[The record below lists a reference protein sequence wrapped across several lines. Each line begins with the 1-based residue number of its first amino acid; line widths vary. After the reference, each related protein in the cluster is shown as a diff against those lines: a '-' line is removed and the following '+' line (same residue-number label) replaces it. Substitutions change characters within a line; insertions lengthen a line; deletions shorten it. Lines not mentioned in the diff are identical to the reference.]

1 MDIPSLFM
9 IPSAVSSGK
18 VHSVFPNSTD
28 ADFDFNRDSDATRV
42 NSEGL
47 IERVGYYGSEEVTN
61 NTFSSATGWT
71 LESGW
76 SIANNYAVANTTSGF
91 IYQIGSGLTNGKKYK
106 VTFSISE
113 YVSGSVFF
121 GFGAGLVLDAG
132 ASVSAN
138 GNYTQFVDCTTSGT
152 KFVGFKGVSFTGKIN
167 NFSVKEITGDRARLN
182 YEIEGGLVNT
192 KPSLLLEPQSTNLIP
207 YSNPIEV
214 SGGWQIFDNASI
226 ETNYEISPMGIKN
239 ASLVGTQGGVN
250 DFIYDSITISNSATY
265 TVSFYIKNINSQATG
280 FYAPSATDGRINWNG
295 AEISSIVGTGANY
308 EELSNGWYRVHQ
320 TTTSTSTNIVTR
332 IYSDK
337 VSTGSVLIFGYQLEE
352 QSYPTSLIPTNGS
365 TQTRAAETCN
375 GAGTSSI
382 FESSEGIL
390 YCEIKAFNL
399 DGGLRYIS
407 IGGSTDTNR
416 LVIRFL
422 NTTGNISAFSYPNGA
437 ITSIMEDTS
446 TNPLVFNKVAMKW
459 KVNDFAL
466 WVNGNKVA
474 TDTSGATFA
483 SGVFDRLQFSNPQG
497 TSVFYGK
504 VRDIR
509 VYNTKEMT
517 DSEVD
522 ILLTKITS

>member
-28 ADFDFNRDSDATRV
+28 ADFDLARSSTATRV
-42 NSEGL
+42 NSNGL
-47 IERVGYYGSEEVTN
+47 IESV
-61 NTFSSATGWT
+61 A
-71 LESGW
+71 SG
-76 SIANNYAVANTTSGF
+76 
-91 IYQIGSGLTNGKKYK
+91 Q
-106 VTFSISE
+106 
-113 YVSGSVFF
+113 
-121 GFGAGLVLDAG
+121 
-132 ASVSAN
+132 
-138 GNYTQFVDCTTSGT
+138 
-152 KFVGFKGVSFTGKIN
+152 
-167 NFSVKEITGDRARLN
+167 ARLN

-192 KPSLLLEPQSTNLIP
+192 KPSLLLEPSRTNIFLNSNDLSQWLIGAGLTVTTNL
-207 YSNPIEV
+207 V
-214 SGGWQIFDNASI
+214 
-226 ETNYEISPMGIKN
+226 TSPDGTKN
-239 ASLVGTQGGVN
+239 ADQIKKTSENYTYIRQSLT
-250 DFIYDSITISNSATY
+250 
-265 TVSFYIKNINSQATG
+265 
-280 FYAPSATDGRINWNG
+280 
-295 AEISSIVGTGANY
+295 
-308 EELSNGWYRVHQ
+308 
-320 TTTSTSTNIVTR
+320 
-332 IYSDK
+332 
-337 VSTGSVLIFGYQLEE
+337 TGSVSVFSIFVKQGNYRYIGIRNNDSGHSVFDFETKTFVTSKADHNLSFKELPNGWFRLIDERTISTNTSAFRGIALTLANGTELHQDIPLNAFAYVWGGQLENAATY
-352 QSYPTSLIPTNGS
+352 STSLIPTNGS
-365 TQTRAAETCN
+365 VQSRASETCN

-382 FESSEGIL
+382 FESTEGIL

>member
-28 ADFDFNRDSDATRV
+28 ADFDFARSSTATRV
-42 NSEGL
+42 NSNGL
-47 IERVGYYGSEEVTN
+47 IESV
-61 NTFSSATGWT
+61 A
-71 LESGW
+71 SG
-76 SIANNYAVANTTSGF
+76 
-91 IYQIGSGLTNGKKYK
+91 Q
-106 VTFSISE
+106 
-113 YVSGSVFF
+113 
-121 GFGAGLVLDAG
+121 
-132 ASVSAN
+132 
-138 GNYTQFVDCTTSGT
+138 
-152 KFVGFKGVSFTGKIN
+152 
-167 NFSVKEITGDRARLN
+167 ARLN

-192 KPSLLLEPQSTNLIP
+192 KPSLLLEPQSTNLFTK
-207 YSNPIEV
+207 SNDVDATAATKLDNQVTSPEGLQNAALYVENTATASHGAIKSAILPTAGATTYTLSVFAKAKERHLLRLNIYANGVSNLTDNFDLINGTVSDVNSTIEDFGNGWFRCSTTKTV
-214 SGGWQIFDNASI
+214 TNSGGYNFAAVYMGKA
-226 ETNYEISPMGIKN
+226 TNNYYYAGDGQSG
-239 ASLVGTQGGVN
+239 LYL
-250 DFIYDSITISNSATY
+250 F
-265 TVSFYIKNINSQATG
+265 G
-280 FYAPSATDGRINWNG
+280 F
-295 AEISSIVGTGANY
+295 
-308 EELSNGWYRVHQ
+308 
-320 TTTSTSTNIVTR
+320 
-332 IYSDK
+332 
-337 VSTGSVLIFGYQLEE
+337 QLEQ
-352 QSYPTSLIPTNGS
+352 QSYPTSYIPTNGS

-382 FESSEGIL
+382 LPSEEGIL
-390 YCEIKAFNL
+390 YCEIQAFNL

-466 WVNGNKVA
+466 WVNGNEVA

-483 SGVFDRLQFSNPQG
+483 SGVLDRLQFSNPQG